1 MGMVRNRTH
10 TQALQT
16 SEAACS
22 LAAYGEIGTIS
33 QILYLKNIP
42 KVLQGPLKVMRV
54 DNQNNNYN
62 RLLCFRHDKVS
73 HDY

>member
-33 QILYLKNIP
+33 
-42 KVLQGPLKVMRV
+42 
-54 DNQNNNYN
+54 
-62 RLLCFRHDKVS
+62 
-73 HDY
+73 